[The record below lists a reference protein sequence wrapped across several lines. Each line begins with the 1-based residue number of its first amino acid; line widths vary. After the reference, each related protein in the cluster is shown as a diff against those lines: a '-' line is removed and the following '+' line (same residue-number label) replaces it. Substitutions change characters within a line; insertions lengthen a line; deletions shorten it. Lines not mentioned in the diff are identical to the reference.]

1 MLLYFNVLQLQKSIE
16 INIKIQIFFTK
27 FILRKSIKS
36 RPKNCKNL
44 YSLNSRNN
52 VIFVQILNFMPKIS
66 NRAVSMPAS
75 PIRKL
80 VPYAIAAKAKG
91 TKVYHLNIGQPDI
104 ETPKTALDAL
114 KNIDLKVLEYALSD
128 GNLEY
133 RKQLEKYYHSLGFND
148 LTTDNFIVTNGGS
161 EALNFALSV
170 LCDDGDEIIIPEPY
184 YANYNGFTNAIGVKV
199 VAVPSTIDTG
209 FALPSIEEFE
219 KKITDKTKAIL
230 ICNPGNPTGY
240 LYTREELQKLAEISL
255 KHDIVIISDEVYR
268 EYVYDG
274 EKQVS
279 MLEFPEIAEHS
290 IIIDSESKRYSMCG
304 VRIGCLVTRSKTL
317 HNAAMLFAQARLSPV
332 LIGQILATAAH
343 DNDAEYIQS
352 VREEYTKRRNLL
364 VELLNEIPGVKCP
377 KPKGAFYCVAEL
389 PVEDADDFAQWML
402 ESFSDNGETVMV
414 APASGFYS
422 VPELGKKQV
431 RIAYV
436 LKEEDLR
443 RSVELLKIALEQ
455 YKK

>member
-1 MLLYFNVLQLQKSIE
+1 
-16 INIKIQIFFTK
+16 
-27 FILRKSIKS
+27 
-36 RPKNCKNL
+36 
-44 YSLNSRNN
+44 
-52 VIFVQILNFMPKIS
+52 MPKIS

-80 VPYAIAAKAKG
+80 VPYALAAKAQG

-114 KNIDLKVLEYALSD
+114 KNIDLKVLEYALSE
-128 GNLEY
+128 GNLDY
-133 RKQLEKYYHSLGFND
+133 RKQLEKYYHSIGFTD
-148 LTTDNFIVTNGGS
+148 LNTDNFIVTNGGS

-170 LCDDGDEIIIPEPY
+170 VCDSGDEVIIPEPY

-199 VAVPSTIDTG
+199 VAIPSSIDTG
-209 FALPSIEEFE
+209 FALPKIEEFE
-219 KKITDKTKAIL
+219 KKITEKTKAIL

-240 LYTREELQKLAEISL
+240 LYTREELQKLAEIAL

-279 MLEFPEIAEHS
+279 MLEFPELKENC

-304 VRIGCLVTRSKTL
+304 VRIGFLVIRSQSL

-343 DNDAEYIQS
+343 NDDTEYINS

-443 RSVELLKIALEQ
+443 RSVELIKIALEQ

>member
-1 MLLYFNVLQLQKSIE
+1 
-16 INIKIQIFFTK
+16 
-27 FILRKSIKS
+27 
-36 RPKNCKNL
+36 
-44 YSLNSRNN
+44 
-52 VIFVQILNFMPKIS
+52 MPKIS

-80 VPYAIAAKAKG
+80 VPYALAAKAKG

-114 KNIDLKVLEYALSD
+114 KNIDLKVLEYALSE
-128 GNLEY
+128 GNLDY
-133 RKQLEKYYHSLGFND
+133 RKQLEKYYHSIGFKD

-170 LCDDGDEIIIPEPY
+170 VCDSGDE
-184 YANYNGFTNAIGVKV
+184 VM
-199 VAVPSTIDTG
+199 
-209 FALPSIEEFE
+209 
-219 KKITDKTKAIL
+219 KKITEKTKAIL

-240 LYTREELQKLAEISL
+240 LYTREELQKLAEIAL

-274 EKQVS
+274 EKQIS
-279 MLEFPEIAEHS
+279 MLEFPELKENC

-304 VRIGCLVTRSKTL
+304 VRIGFLVIRSQSL

-343 DNDAEYIQS
+343 NDDTEYINS

-364 VELLNEIPGVKCP
+364 VELLNEIPSVKCP

-422 VPELGKKQV
+422 QPELGKKQV

-436 LKEEDLR
+436 LKSEDLK
-443 RSVELLKIALEQ
+443 RSVELLKLALEK
-455 YKK
+455 YNNK

>member
-1 MLLYFNVLQLQKSIE
+1 
-16 INIKIQIFFTK
+16 
-27 FILRKSIKS
+27 
-36 RPKNCKNL
+36 
-44 YSLNSRNN
+44 
-52 VIFVQILNFMPKIS
+52 MPKIS

-80 VPYAIAAKAKG
+80 VPYALAAKAQG

-114 KNIDLKVLEYALSD
+114 KNIDLKVLEYALSE
-128 GNLEY
+128 GNLDY
-133 RKQLEKYYHSLGFND
+133 RKQLEKYYHSIGFTD
-148 LTTDNFIVTNGGS
+148 LNTDNFIVTNGGS

-170 LCDDGDEIIIPEPY
+170 VCDSGDEVIIPEPY

-199 VAVPSTIDTG
+199 VAIPSSIDTG
-209 FALPSIEEFE
+209 FALPKIEEFE
-219 KKITDKTKAIL
+219 KKITEKTKAIL

-240 LYTREELQKLAEISL
+240 LYTREELQKLAEIAL

-274 EKQVS
+274 EKQIS
-279 MLEFPEIAEHS
+279 MLEFPELKENC

-304 VRIGCLVTRSKTL
+304 VRIGFLVIRSQSL

-343 DNDAEYIQS
+343 NDDAEYIKS

-364 VELLNEIPGVKCP
+364 VELLNEISGVKCP

-422 VPELGKKQV
+422 QPELGKKQV

-436 LKEEDLR
+436 LKSEDLK
-443 RSVELLKIALEQ
+443 RSVELLKLALEK
-455 YKK
+455 YKNK

>member
-1 MLLYFNVLQLQKSIE
+1 
-16 INIKIQIFFTK
+16 
-27 FILRKSIKS
+27 
-36 RPKNCKNL
+36 
-44 YSLNSRNN
+44 
-52 VIFVQILNFMPKIS
+52 MPKIS
-66 NRAVSMPAS
+66 SRAGHMPAS

-80 VPYAIAAKAKG
+80 VPYAIAAKARG

-104 ETPKTALDAL
+104 ETPETALNAL
-114 KNIDLKVLEYALSD
+114 KNIDLKVLEYSLSE

-133 RKQLEKYYHSLGFND
+133 RKQLEKYYHSIGFND

-170 LCDDGDEIIIPEPY
+170 LCDSGDEIIIPEPY

-199 VAVPSTIDTG
+199 VAIPSTIDTG
-209 FALPSIEEFE
+209 FALPSMDEFE

-240 LYTREELQKLAEISL
+240 LYTREELQKLADIAL

-279 MLEFPEIAEHS
+279 MFEFPELKDNCIV
-290 IIIDSESKRYSMCG
+290 IDSESKRYSMCG
-304 VRIGCLVTRSKTL
+304 VRIGCMVTRSKSL
-317 HNAAMLFAQARLSPV
+317 HDAAMKFAQARLSPV

-343 DNDAEYIQS
+343 DNDAAYIQS

-364 VELLNEIPGVKCP
+364 VELLNDIPGVVCP
-377 KPKGAFYCVAEL
+377 TPKGAFYCVAEL
-389 PVEDADDFAQWML
+389 PVEDADDFAQWLL
-402 ESFSDNGETVMV
+402 ESFSDNNETVMV

-422 VPELGKKQV
+422 QPELGKKQV

-436 LKEEDLR
+436 LKSEDLK

-455 YKK
+455 YKNK

>member
-1 MLLYFNVLQLQKSIE
+1 
-16 INIKIQIFFTK
+16 
-27 FILRKSIKS
+27 
-36 RPKNCKNL
+36 
-44 YSLNSRNN
+44 
-52 VIFVQILNFMPKIS
+52 MPKIS

-80 VPYAIAAKAKG
+80 VPYALAAKAKG

-114 KNIDLKVLEYALSD
+114 KNIDLKVLEYALSE
-128 GNLEY
+128 GNLDY
-133 RKQLEKYYHSLGFND
+133 RKQLEKYYHSIGFTD
-148 LTTDNFIVTNGGS
+148 LTTNNFIVTNGGS

-170 LCDDGDEIIIPEPY
+170 VCDSGDEVIIPEPY

-199 VAVPSTIDTG
+199 VAIPSSIDTG
-209 FALPSIEEFE
+209 FALPKIEEFE

-240 LYTREELQKLAEISL
+240 LYTREELQKLAEIAL

-279 MLEFPEIAEHS
+279 ILEFPELKENC

-304 VRIGCLVTRSKTL
+304 VRIGFLVTRSQSL

-343 DNDAEYIQS
+343 NDDAEYIKS

-422 VPELGKKQV
+422 QPELGKKQV

-436 LKEEDLR
+436 LKSEDLK
-443 RSVELLKIALEQ
+443 RSVELLKLALEK
-455 YKK
+455 YNNK

>member
-1 MLLYFNVLQLQKSIE
+1 
-16 INIKIQIFFTK
+16 
-27 FILRKSIKS
+27 
-36 RPKNCKNL
+36 
-44 YSLNSRNN
+44 
-52 VIFVQILNFMPKIS
+52 
-66 NRAVSMPAS
+66 
-75 PIRKL
+75 
-80 VPYAIAAKAKG
+80 
-91 TKVYHLNIGQPDI
+91 
-104 ETPKTALDAL
+104 
-114 KNIDLKVLEYALSD
+114 
-128 GNLEY
+128 
-133 RKQLEKYYHSLGFND
+133 
-148 LTTDNFIVTNGGS
+148 
-161 EALNFALSV
+161 LNFALSV
-170 LCDDGDEIIIPEPY
+170 VCDSGDEVIIPEPY

-199 VAVPSTIDTG
+199 VAIPSSIDTG
-209 FALPSIEEFE
+209 FALPKIEEFE
-219 KKITDKTKAIL
+219 KKITEKTKAIL

-240 LYTREELQKLAEISL
+240 LYTREELQKLAEIAL

-274 EKQVS
+274 EKQIS
-279 MLEFPEIAEHS
+279 MLEFPELKENC

-304 VRIGCLVTRSKTL
+304 VRIGFLVTRSQSL

-343 DNDAEYIQS
+343 NDDTEYINS

-422 VPELGKKQV
+422 QPELGKKQV

-436 LKEEDLR
+436 LKSEDLK
-443 RSVELLKIALEQ
+443 RSVELLKMALEK
-455 YKK
+455 YNNK